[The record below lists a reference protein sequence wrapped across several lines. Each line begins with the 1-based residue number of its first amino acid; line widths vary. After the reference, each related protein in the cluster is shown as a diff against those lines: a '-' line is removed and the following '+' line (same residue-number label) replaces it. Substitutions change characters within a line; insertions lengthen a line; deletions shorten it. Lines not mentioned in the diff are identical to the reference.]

1 MELIYNSVMKIIIY
15 GATEIGCLI
24 ATEFFEDHDITIID
38 REESRV
44 SELNSLDISFV
55 QGNAANVEVL
65 KTADI
70 KNADIFIACS
80 GVDEANIVAC
90 LSAKQF
96 GGVRT
101 ICFVSREEY
110 KNTLNIEKDS
120 DNLSNFFIDY
130 IIWPEELL
138 TQEIFRIVTVA
149 QALDVENFAD
159 GRARLLEYKVQPYL
173 PIIGKKVKECGFTGD
188 TLMVGLT
195 RNSELFIPNGDTEIL
210 EDDKLIFMGTSHSLD
225 ILAGTFFHEKE
236 IVKSVAII
244 GGGTVGRMLAKT
256 LEKLKIKTK
265 IIEKNHERCEFLAEN
280 LQSTLIINGDGTDLK
295 LLNEEEIGS
304 ADVVISITNNDER
317 NLLCSLLAK
326 QLGVKRVIARVSKV
340 LNIPLFEKVGID
352 IAISAKKSAI
362 NEVRNDLQENNVD
375 ILATVE
381 QGQGEVLE
389 ISVSQEFDNQQVM
402 DLKFP
407 ARAIIGVIQRRNK
420 IIIPKGDTL
429 IRLND
434 TLIIFTTADNAP
446 LIKEYFKV

>member
-1 MELIYNSVMKIIIY
+1 MKIVIY

-38 REESRV
+38 KEENRAD
-44 SELNSLDISFV
+44 ELSSLDISFV
-55 QGNAANVEVL
+55 QGNASNIEVL
-65 KTADI
+65 KNADI
-70 KNADIFIACS
+70 KNADVFIACS
-80 GVDEANIVAC
+80 GTDEANIVAC
-90 LSAKQF
+90 MTAKQF
-96 GGVRT
+96 GGIRT

-110 KNTLNIEKDS
+110 KNTLSYEKNS
-120 DNLSNFFIDY
+120 ENFCSSFIDY

-159 GRARLLEYKVQPYL
+159 GRARLLEYKVQPNL
-173 PIIGKKVKECGFTGD
+173 QIIGKKVRECGFTKD

-195 RNSELFIPNGDTEIL
+195 REGQLFIPNGETEIQ
-210 EDDKLIFMGTSHSLD
+210 EGDKLIFMGTSHSLD

-244 GGGTVGRMLAKT
+244 GGGTVGRILART
-256 LEKLKIKTK
+256 LETLKIKTK
-265 IIEKNHERCEFLAEN
+265 IIEKDYERCQYLSEQLAN
-280 LQSTLIINGDGTDLK
+280 TLVINGDGTNLK
-295 LLNEEEIGS
+295 LLDEEEIGS

-352 IAISAKKSAI
+352 IAISAKNSAI

-389 ISVSQEFDNQQVM
+389 INILPEFNGKKVM
-402 DLKFP
+402 DLRFP

-420 IIIPKGDTL
+420 VLIPKGDTE
-429 IRLND
+429 IHTDD
-434 TLIIFTTADNAP
+434 TLIIFTTAENAP
-446 LIKEYFKV
+446 QIKGFFKVK